1 MDKFVSA
8 SLLALAMGSAQ
19 AGLINPGFE
28 QQAGAWSDGE
38 GPPGWQLSL
47 GDEQQRG
54 VVEAL
59 EDAWEGDHVFYFDQ
73 LDRGFGASR
82 IDQCLSLDDLD
93 ALQLSVH
100 LRSEQPDPALALRLR
115 MDFYSDDNCQTSQA
129 ELDNEQVQSDIALD
143 SATLPAGEWRK
154 LRSET
159 RFLDDFTSD
168 AGSVRISLRLRDR
181 SDNGQPTD
189 PARIVWLDG
198 VSLQPEIPLLP
209 ATTRSALRALYQN
222 TDGENWQ
229 QQLGWMGNTGSECDW
244 YGVECDSSRTQL
256 TGLHLANNGL
266 SGALPQTLADLS
278 ALIVGQLDLCYN
290 ALQVDPAM
298 AEWLDQYQLGGYD
311 PRCQSA
317 QPRAFAKD
325 QGGALMQAD
334 RDGEGLLL
342 NMLGEASAVLFWLT
356 YDDQG
361 EQQWLI
367 GAGRADQ
374 RVMRFQPLYRASEGM
389 AEVESVGNASLIW
402 NGCEQGLLRYSL
414 NLPNGVQ
421 SGTRELDYYD
431 RDLCDQRPVVDQ
443 PISELA
449 GAWYDPTHDGE
460 GMSLEP
466 LNDGSVIMTWMD
478 HDDQAQP
485 RWTLAIGEAVEGGIA
500 FEQLLMPSGG
510 NFDASI
516 QGGDLDLS
524 SHGEAFLQWQPGQ
537 QPVLMLEPN
546 HEQSRERT
554 LSRIEAGPDLLA
566 SSGQRLHIQMQPDDL
581 DELYSR
587 SIWSDDRLP
596 GQARVGANGL
606 WQGLTGLRFRGSS
619 TRMLPKKAFN
629 VRFESGQA
637 LAYGSDRMNLNAMYT
652 DPALMREALSFE
664 LFRQLQRPA
673 SRTRYLDLWL
683 NGVYEGLYIHIER
696 VDEDLL
702 SANGLN
708 PDGTLVRDDFRG
720 HRAIDPLIERDSMF
734 GFDLGVLQ
742 DQSPANFLSERVRYR
757 NDPNWQALAELVQWV
772 HDTPAGA
779 AFAEG
784 FEQRVD
790 VDTFIDWLVI
800 HWLVGDIDAFGDD
813 YWLYLNHQQA
823 DARWVFIPW
832 DKDLSFGSHF
842 RPDLGVANHHFH
854 YQYPLRGGWDNA
866 LVQKALQ
873 SSPLRQ
879 RIDQR
884 LQQLLDELYT
894 AQWIETRSSALA
906 ERLADSAAIGQGPDA
921 FHHHPRQHHG
931 QPRHAQ
937 AVESL
942 VDFVHLR
949 RAYIESQLH
958 GASGPAYQA
967 SRVIDSQSPRRID
980 LTDAEGFTV
989 ATLSLSEQGSW
1000 PDQASISVS
1009 VRHDPAA
1016 SDVDRRWRIETDQ
1029 DLGEVELSL
1038 YYRNERED
1046 AFSGQNW
1053 IRASDEPV
1061 GEQGSLQIV
1070 RDGEPLAT
1078 RVNPLSNK
1086 AVTVISLHAG
1096 EQEFSLQLPVAG
1108 DS

>member
-1 MDKFVSA
+1 MDLRLA
-8 SLLALAMGSAQ
+8 TSLLVVAFGTAQ

-28 QQAGAWSDGE
+28 QQAGVWSDGE

-100 LRSEQPDPALALRLR
+100 LRSDQPDPALALRLR
-115 MDFYSDDNCQTSQA
+115 MDFYSDDNCQTSQP
-129 ELDNEQVQSDIALD
+129 ELDNQQVQSDIALD
-143 SATLPAGEWRK
+143 PATLPAGEWRK
-154 LRSET
+154 LSSEA
-159 RFLDDFTSD
+159 RFLDDFASE
-168 AGSVRISLRLRDR
+168 AGSVRVSLRLRDR

-198 VSLQPEIPLLP
+198 VSLQSETPLLP
-209 ATTRSALRALYQN
+209 AATRSALRALYQS

-229 QQLGWMGNTGSECDW
+229 QQLGWMGSTGSECDW
-244 YGVECDSSRTQL
+244 YGVECSSSRTQL
-256 TGLHLANNGL
+256 IGLRLANNGL
-266 SGALPQTLADLS
+266 TGPLPQSLSDLNDLAY
-278 ALIVGQLDLCYN
+278 GGLDLCYN
-290 ALQVDPAM
+290 ALEPDPTL
-298 AEWLDQYQLGGYD
+298 AEWLDQVQLGGFD
-311 PRCQSA
+311 EQCGSA
-317 QPRAFAKD
+317 QPRAFADD

-342 NMLGEASAVLFWLT
+342 NMLGQSTGVLFWLT
-356 YDDQG
+356 YDDSGQ
-361 EQQWLI
+361 QQWLI

-374 RVMRFQPLYRASEGM
+374 RVMRFQPLYRASEGL
-389 AEVESVGNASLIW
+389 AEVEPVGNASLIW
-402 NGCEQGLLRYSL
+402 NGCQHGLLRY
-414 NLPNGVQ
+414 NVELPDGAQAGV
-421 SGTRELDYYD
+421 RELDYYD
-431 RDLCDQRPVVDQ
+431 RGLCEQRPVVDQ

-449 GAWYDPTHDGE
+449 GAWYDPAHDGE

-485 RWTLAIGEAVEGGIA
+485 RWMLAIGESVEGGIA

-510 NFDASI
+510 NFSASI
-516 QGGDLDLS
+516 PSLALDLS
-524 SHGEAFLQWQPGQ
+524 AQGEAFLHWQPGQ
-537 QPVLMLEPN
+537 QPRLELEPDG
-546 HEQSRERT
+546 QQGRQRE

-566 SSGQRLHIQMQPDDL
+566 SSGYRLHIQMQPDHL

-596 GQARVGANGL
+596 GRARLGERGL

-629 VRFESGQA
+629 VRFESAQA
-637 LAYGSDRMNLNAMYT
+637 IAYESDRMNLNAMYT

-664 LFRQLQRPA
+664 LFHQLQLPA
-673 SRTRYLDLWL
+673 SRTRFVDLWL
-683 NGVYEGLYIHIER
+683 NDIYEGLYIHIER

-702 SANGLN
+702 IAHGLN
-708 PDGTLVRDDFRG
+708 PEGTLVRDDFRG
-720 HRAIDPLIERDSMF
+720 HRSVDPLVERDSMF
-734 GFDLGVLQ
+734 GFDLSGVQ
-742 DQSPANFLSERVRYR
+742 GQSPADFLSERIRYR
-757 NDPNWQALAELVQWV
+757 NDPDWQALADLVQWV

-779 AFAEG
+779 EFAQG

-790 VDTFIDWLVI
+790 VDTFVDWLAI

-813 YWLYLNHQQA
+813 YWLYLDHQQA

-842 RPDLGVANHHFH
+842 RPELGVANHHFH

-866 LVQKALQ
+866 LIQKALQ

-894 AQWIETRSSALA
+894 AQWIETRSGELA
-906 ERLADSAAIGQGPDA
+906 ERLADSAAIGQGPNA
-921 FHHHPRQHHG
+921 FQHHPRQHHG
-931 QPRHAQ
+931 QARYAQ
-937 AVESL
+937 AVESV

-949 RAYIESQLH
+949 RAYIERQLQGSH
-958 GASGPAYQA
+958 GPAYQA
-967 SRVIDSQSPRRID
+967 SRDIDSQSPRRID

-989 ATLSLSEQGSW
+989 ATLSVSEDGGW
-1000 PDQASISVS
+1000 PEQARITAS

-1016 SDVDRRWRIETDQ
+1016 SDVDRRWRIQSDR

-1038 YYRNERED
+1038 YYRNERAD
-1046 AFSGQNW
+1046 AFSRANW
-1053 IRASDEPV
+1053 IRGNDDAV
-1061 GEQGSLQIV
+1061 GDQERLQIV
-1070 RDGEPLAT
+1070 ANGQPLAT

-1086 AVTVISLHAG
+1086 AVTVISVHAG